1 MVVQKWLWS
10 HMEMYESFSCSTYLS
25 KLDIIS
31 FLNVGY
37 SYGYPLMSL
46 YSLYFISLVI
56 KKKCWPS
63 FHMLI
68 YILSWIVYSKI
79 LLLKTVVC
87 FVLLLLSSKSYYK
100 YIVSCVCYKHFLL
113 TYSSSFYFLNSKLKN
128 WMFCLWWT
136 PVDHLRLFVFWKSL
150 PTYKLQRLSLIFS
163 SRSFIIL
170 PFVFRSFLLL

>member
-1 MVVQKWLWS
+1 MATHWCLFIVYILFPWWL
-10 HMEMYESFSCSTYLS
+10 
-25 KLDIIS
+25 
-31 FLNVGY
+31 
-37 SYGYPLMSL
+37 
-46 YSLYFISLVI
+46 

-68 YILSWIVYSKI
+68 YISSFVNCLFKDFAH
-79 LLLKTVVC
+79 LKNVVW
-87 FVLLLLSSKSYYK
+87 FVLLLLSSKSSYK
-100 YIVSCVCYKHFLL
+100 YIVSCMCYKHFLL
-113 TYSSSFYFLNSKLKN
+113 TCSSSFYFLNSKLKN
-128 WMFCLWWT
+128 WMFCLWWI